1 MECINMRNYLF
12 AFLLLLIQLL
22 PIGNSSAQSDIKIG
36 VLVSLSGNWE
46 EIGNNIRQGITL
58 ALEDYKAEGGRHNI
72 VIDYQDTDEEKS
84 GAKVVSG
91 YHYLRSRG
99 VEYFVGPTG
108 VPGILALTPIAKEDP
123 ILLLAPTSTNSFYLQ
138 SKKFFNAG
146 GDNAITTKA
155 IANKMFSDGNRKVAI
170 FSSQQPWETDQARIF
185 DEEFKRL
192 GGEILSQVSPAA
204 DQIDLKIEALK
215 ILKSK
220 PEAIFMSNFNQIAHA
235 SIALT
240 NFKFSG
246 RKYAALMDSSHAI
259 ASKGTLDGTEF
270 YLFNPPSL
278 AFKDKFTKKFSNP
291 PGVFADTAFDGALGL
306 FKALDKE
313 DKPTPEET
321 IKNLRSIKI
330 NGSGGKEAYFNE
342 DGLMV
347 RDISLCAVRL
357 GKIECSTN

>member
-1 MECINMRNYLF
+1 MRHYLF
-12 AFLLLLIQLL
+12 AFFLILIQLL
-22 PIGNSSAQSDIKIG
+22 PLSNSSAQSEVKIG

-46 EIGNNIRQGITL
+46 ELGNNIRQGITL

-72 VIDYQDTDEEKS
+72 VLDYQDTDEEKS
-84 GAKVVSG
+84 GAKVISG

-99 VEYFVGPTG
+99 VQYFIGPTG
-108 VPGILALTPIAKEDP
+108 VPGILALTPIAKADP

-138 SKKFFNAG
+138 SPKFFNAG

-155 IANKMFSDGNRKVAI
+155 IANKMFSDGHRKVAI

-192 GGEILSQVSPAA
+192 GGEIVSQVSPAA
-204 DQIDLKIEALK
+204 DQVDLKLEALK
-215 ILKSK
+215 ILKTK
-220 PEAIFMSNFNQIAHA
+220 PEAVFMANFNQVAHG
-235 SIALT
+235 SIALS

-246 RKYAALMDSSHAI
+246 RRYAAAMDASHAN

-270 YLFNPPSL
+270 YLFNPPSSS
-278 AFKDKFTKKFSNP
+278 FKDRFMKKFSNL
-291 PGVFADTAFDGALGL
+291 PGVFADTAYDGALAL

-313 DKPTPEET
+313 DKPNPEET
-321 IKNLRSIKI
+321 IKNLHEIKI
-330 NGSGGKEAYFNE
+330 NGSGGKETFFNK

-347 RDISLCAVRL
+347 RDISLCVVRL
-357 GKIECSTN
+357 GKIEC